1 MMLKNLLIYRSA
13 VIDICGTAALVWAW
27 QLGFVGMV
35 IEGDQSYICLLTF
48 AVFLFAKA
56 CAWRETIKVSR
67 GLNRLKST
75 RLQAL
80 MNSDKAM
87 AKIDYLFDFPA
98 MLQTLGLLGTVVGL
112 LIGLHDIKGMSGDTE
127 ATIWQLMGGLS
138 TAFFTTAV
146 GIILAEWVKLQ
157 IRPVNTSL
165 VSLIEDNR

>member
-1 MMLKNLLIYRSA
+1 MLKNLLIYRSA
-13 VIDICGTAALVWAW
+13 IIDLCGAAGLVWAW
-27 QLGFVGMV
+27 QLGFIDMV
-35 IEGDQSYICLLTF
+35 LEGDRSYICLLTF

-56 CAWRETIKVSR
+56 CAWRETFKVSR
-67 GLNRLKST
+67 GLNRLKLT
-75 RLQAL
+75 NVHAP